1 MRYHLTPVRMAII
14 KKSTNKNAAE
24 GVWGCLGIER
34 QTCFFVVMG
43 SQVCVCP
50 DLSSYM
56 LWRPTPYCVLVF
68 CKTDMMLGGWIAV
81 ISWTKIW

>member
-1 MRYHLTPVRMAII
+1 MNRTFWNVRI
-14 KKSTNKNAAE
+14 SLQQQE